1 MGEKGRSTML
11 VSCSVSAK
19 RTSSSNF
26 SSGDSP
32 VKGKVK
38 NAREVSEDKDVQYY
52 SLLFHRTIDYSMD
65 FKNIAS
71 NEDVNAGIVLH
82 TTGTWQ

>member
-32 VKGKVK
+32 VKGKVN
-38 NAREVSEDKDVQYY
+38 NARVRCQKSKMYNIIPY
-52 SLLFHRTIDYSMD
+52 FFTATIDCSID

-71 NEDVNAGIVLH
+71 NEDVNAGIVWH
-82 TTGTWQ
+82 TTGT